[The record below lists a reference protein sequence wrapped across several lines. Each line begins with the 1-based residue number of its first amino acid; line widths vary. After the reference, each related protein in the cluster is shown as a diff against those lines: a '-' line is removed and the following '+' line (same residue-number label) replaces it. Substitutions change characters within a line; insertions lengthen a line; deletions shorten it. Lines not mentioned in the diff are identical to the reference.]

1 MLVTHEEMGNK
12 MIQVITSFN
21 QLYYDLIGRDSVD
34 SFLKHWPE
42 DLAITCYVEGFR
54 MTKND
59 HRVIQIDFSELHTDY
74 TQYQLDLSLNQS
86 MKKFAK
92 KAYSFMHAMHHSTAE
107 WIVWLDADVIT
118 VQDLPIE
125 LLQRVLRPDH
135 LSMYMGVTYYTDKSG
150 SVAGEWL
157 VPETGI
163 FAVNTQHP
171 DFAAFRAE
179 YCRRYYQRDQLGLRR
194 FYDNDVF
201 GAALLTVPDAAVL
214 DLCAGFKKSY
224 KTPLRHTVLG
234 DHLIHYK
241 AKHSKAE
248 YVQGDVDG
256 ICAADND

>member
-1 MLVTHEEMGNK
+1 MGKK

-21 QLYYDLIGRDSVD
+21 QLYYDLIGRDSVS
-34 SFLKHWPE
+34 SFLEYWPQ
-42 DLAITCYVEGFR
+42 DLSITCYVEGFR
-54 MTKND
+54 MPS
-59 HRVIQIDFSELHTDY
+59 HGRVDQIDFSQLESDY
-74 TQYQLDLSLNQS
+74 FQYQLDPELNQS

-92 KAYSFMHAMHHSTAE
+92 KAYSFMHAMHHSSAN

-118 VQDLPIE
+118 TQSLPIE
-125 LLQRVLRPDH
+125 LLQRVLCPDH
-135 LSMYMGVTYYTDKSG
+135 LAMYMGVTYYTDKSG
-150 SVAGEWL
+150 TIPGNWL

-163 FAVNTQHP
+163 FAVNTQHA

-179 YCRRYYQRDQLGLRR
+179 YCRRYRERDHADLRR

-201 GAALLTVPDAAVL
+201 GAALATVPDAAVL

-256 ICAADND
+256 ICVPDND

>member
-1 MLVTHEEMGNK
+1 

-21 QLYYDLIGRDSVD
+21 QLYYDLIGRDSVS
-34 SFLKHWPE
+34 SFLEYWPQ
-42 DLAITCYVEGFR
+42 DLSITCYVEGFR
-54 MTKND
+54 MPS
-59 HRVIQIDFSELHTDY
+59 HGRVDQIDFSQLESDY
-74 TQYQLDLSLNQS
+74 FQYQLDPELNQS

-92 KAYSFMHAMHHSTAE
+92 KAYSFMHAMHHSPAN

-118 VQDLPIE
+118 TQTMPIE

-135 LSMYMGVTYYTDKSG
+135 LAMYMGVTYYTDKSG
-150 SVAGEWL
+150 TISGNWL

-163 FAVNTQHP
+163 FAVNTQHA

-179 YCRRYYQRDQLGLRR
+179 YCRRYRERDHADLRR

-201 GAALLTVPDAAVL
+201 GAALATVPDAAVL

-256 ICAADND
+256 ICVPDND

>member
-1 MLVTHEEMGNK
+1 MLGTHEEMGRE

-21 QLYYDLIGRDSVD
+21 QLYYDLIGRDSVS
-34 SFLKHWPE
+34 SFLQHWPE
-42 DLAITCYVEGFR
+42 DISLTCYVEGFR
-54 MTKND
+54 LPDTD
-59 HRVIQIDFSELHTDY
+59 RVEQVDFDQLDPDY
-74 TQYQLDLSLNQS
+74 AQYQLDPELNQS

-92 KAYSFMHAMHHSTAE
+92 KAYSFMHAMHHSTAD

-125 LLQRVLRPDH
+125 LLERVLRPTD

-150 SVAGEWL
+150 TIDGRWL

-163 FAVNTQHP
+163 FAVNTRHE
-171 DFAAFRAE
+171 DFVAFRSE
-179 YCRRYYQRDQLGLRR
+179 YCRRYHERDQSGLRR
-194 FYDNDVF
+194 YYDNDVF
-201 GAALLTVPDAAVL
+201 GAALQIVPAAAVL

-234 DHLIHYK
+234 DHIIHYK

-256 ICAADND
+256 ICVTDND

>member
-1 MLVTHEEMGNK
+1 

-21 QLYYDLIGRDSVD
+21 QLYYDLIGKDSVS
-34 SFLKHWPE
+34 SFLEHWPT
-42 DLAITCYVEGFR
+42 DLKLTCYVEEIR
-54 MTKND
+54 LPKND
-59 HRVIQIDFSELHTDY
+59 RIVQIKFSKLDPDY
-74 TQYQLDLSLNQS
+74 DQYQLDTSLNQS

-92 KAYSFMHAMHHSTAE
+92 KAYSFMHAMNHSTAD
-107 WIVWLDADVIT
+107 WIVWLDADVLT
-118 VQDLPIE
+118 VQSLPIE
-125 LLQRVLRPDH
+125 LLQRVLRPDY
-135 LSMYMGVTYYTDKSG
+135 LAMYMGVTYITDKSG
-150 SVAGEWL
+150 NPGNWL

-163 FAVNTQHP
+163 FAVNTQHA

-179 YCRRYYQRDQLGLRR
+179 YCRRYLERDYADLRR

-201 GAALLTVPDAAVL
+201 GAALAVVPDAAVL

-241 AKHSKAE
+241 AKHAKAE

-256 ICAADND
+256 IWAADND

>member
-1 MLVTHEEMGNK
+1 MLGTHEKMGKK

-21 QLYYDLIGRDSVD
+21 QLYYDLIGEDSVN
-34 SFLKHWPE
+34 SFLEHWPA
-42 DLAITCYVEGFR
+42 DLSLTCYVEEFQMPAHER
-54 MTKND
+54 I
-59 HRVIQIDFSELHTDY
+59 VQIDFSQLEPDY
-74 TQYQLDLSLNQS
+74 VQYQLDTDLNQS

-92 KAYSFMHAMHHSTAE
+92 KAYSFMHAMNTSKAE
-107 WIVWLDADVIT
+107 WIVWLDADVLT
-118 VQDLPIE
+118 VKSLPIE

-135 LSMYMGVTYYTDKSG
+135 LAMYMGVTYYTDKSG
-150 SVAGEWL
+150 NPGAWL

-163 FAVNTQHP
+163 FAVNTRHA
-171 DFAAFRAE
+171 DFDTFRAE
-179 YCRRYYQRDQLGLRR
+179 YCRRYRDRDHADLRR

-201 GAALLTVPDAAVL
+201 GAALAVVPDAAVL

-256 ICAADND
+256 ICVADND

>member
-1 MLVTHEEMGNK
+1 MLGTHEEMGNQ

-21 QLYYDLIGRDSVD
+21 QLYYDLIGKDSVS
-34 SFLKHWPE
+34 SFLDHWPAE
-42 DLAITCYVEGFR
+42 LSLTCYVEGFR
-54 MTKND
+54 MPD
-59 HRVIQIDFSELHTDY
+59 HDRVRQIDFSQLESDY
-74 TQYQLDLSLNQS
+74 FQYQLDPALNQS

-92 KAYSFMHAMHHSTAE
+92 KAYSFMHAMNHSSEE

-118 VQDLPIE
+118 TQSLPVE
-125 LLQRVLRPDH
+125 LLQRVLRPDN
-135 LSMYMGVTYYTDKSG
+135 LAMYMGVTYVTDKSG
-150 SVAGEWL
+150 NPGDWL

-163 FAVNTQHP
+163 FAVNTRHK

-179 YCRRYYQRDQLGLRR
+179 YCRRYRERDHADLRR

-201 GAALLTVPDAAVL
+201 GAALAVVPDAAVL
-214 DLCAGFKKSY
+214 DLCAVFKKSY

-241 AKHSKAE
+241 AKHAKAE

-256 ICAADND
+256 IWVADND

>member
-1 MLVTHEEMGNK
+1 

-21 QLYYDLIGRDSVD
+21 QLYYDLIGKDCVS
-34 SFLKHWPE
+34 SFLEHWPK
-42 DLAITCYVEGFR
+42 DLSITCYVEEFR
-54 MTKND
+54 LPKHN
-59 HRVIQIDFSELHTDY
+59 RIQQINFSKLNPDY
-74 TQYQLDLSLNQS
+74 KKYQLDPALNQS

-118 VQDLPIE
+118 VKTMPIE
-125 LLQRVLRPDH
+125 LLERVLRPDD

-150 SVAGEWL
+150 TIAGNWL

-171 DFAAFRAE
+171 DFAAFRSE
-179 YCRRYYQRDQLGLRR
+179 YCRRYHERDQSGLRR
-194 FYDNDVF
+194 YYDNDVF

-214 DLCAGFKKSY
+214 DLCAGFGKSY

-248 YVQGDVDG
+248 YVQGDVDS
-256 ICAADND
+256 ICVADND

>member
-1 MLVTHEEMGNK
+1 MLGTHEEMGNK

-21 QLYYDLIGRDSVD
+21 QLYYDLIGKDCVS
-34 SFLKHWPE
+34 SFLEHWPT
-42 DLAITCYVEGFR
+42 DLELTCYVEGFELPEHDR
-54 MTKND
+54 
-59 HRVIQIDFSELHTDY
+59 IQQIDFSQLDTDY
-74 TQYQLDLSLNQS
+74 TQYQLDTSLNQS

-135 LSMYMGVTYYTDKSG
+135 LSMYMGVTYFTDKSG
-150 SVAGEWL
+150 KISGNWL

-163 FAVNTQHP
+163 FAVNTQHE
-171 DFAAFRAE
+171 DFAAFRSE
-179 YCRRYYQRDQLGLRR
+179 YCRRYHQRDQSGLRR
-194 FYDNDVF
+194 YYDNDVF

-214 DLCAGFKKSY
+214 DLCASFGKSY

-256 ICAADND
+256 ICVADND

>member
-1 MLVTHEEMGNK
+1 MLGTHEEMGRK

-21 QLYYDLIGRDSVD
+21 QLYYDLIGQDSVS
-34 SFLKHWPE
+34 SFLEHWPR
-42 DLAITCYVEGFR
+42 DISLTCYVEGFR
-54 MTKND
+54 LQPHD
-59 HRVIQIDFSELHTDY
+59 RVEQVDFDQLDPDY
-74 TQYQLDLSLNQS
+74 AQYQLDTDLNQS

-92 KAYSFMHAMHHSTAE
+92 KAYSFMHAMHHSSAE

-118 VQDLPIE
+118 VQTLPIE
-125 LLQRVLRPDH
+125 LLERVLRPNH
-135 LSMYMGVTYYTDKSG
+135 LAMYMGVTYYTDKSG
-150 SVAGEWL
+150 TIAGRWL

-163 FAVNTQHP
+163 FAVNTQHS
-171 DFAAFRAE
+171 DFGTFRSE
-179 YCRRYYQRDQLGLRR
+179 YCRRYHDRDQSGLRR
-194 FYDNDVF
+194 YYDNDVF
-201 GAALLTVPDAAVL
+201 GAALHTVPDAAVV

-256 ICAADND
+256 ICVTDND